1 MSYTC
6 YLGGA
11 LWPTPEKLQVKIKGK
26 NKTLVLL
33 NEGEVN
39 FLRAPGLTEIT
50 VPFDLPM
57 LTGSQSPDYFLGLL
71 ERMKTNK
78 ETTQFMLVRVSPSG
92 GMLFDTNIK
101 VSVEDYTI
109 TEDGKNG
116 LDVAVDVNLKQWRD
130 YGTKIIE
137 IATNPG
143 DKQVSISKDPPVTA
157 LSIGTVVRFTGDR
170 HYISSTG
177 DTGYPASP
185 GLAKITSINPGSKHP
200 YHLIH
205 IDNTSNVYG
214 WVNKQDII
222 TSVEQTITIQKERE
236 ARTAPTAKTYT
247 VKAGDC
253 LWAIAAK
260 YYGNGADYTKI
271 YNANTD
277 KISNPNLIYVGQV
290 LTIP

>member
-39 FLRAPGLTEIT
+39 FLRAPGLTELT
-50 VPFDLPM
+50 VPFELPM
-57 LTGSQSPDYFLGLL
+57 LSSGQSPDYYLGLL
-71 ERMKTNK
+71 ERMKTNR
-78 ETTQFMLVRVSPSG
+78 ETTQFMLVRVAPSG
-92 GMLFDTNIK
+92 EMLFDTNIK
-101 VSVEDYTI
+101 VSVEDYDI
-109 TEDGKNG
+109 TEDGKKG

-130 YGTKIIE
+130 YGTK
-137 IATNPG
+137 T
-143 DKQVSISKDPPVTA
+143 VTVKKPKEENTTP
-157 LSIGTVVRFTGDR
+157 TV
-170 HYISSTG
+170 
-177 DTGYPASP
+177 
-185 GLAKITSINPGSKHP
+185 K
-200 YHLIH
+200 
-205 IDNTSNVYG
+205 
-214 WVNKQDII
+214 
-222 TSVEQTITIQKERE
+222 VEQERN
-236 ARTAPTAKTYT
+236 ASTAPKAKTYT
-247 VKAGDC
+247 VKAGDS

-260 YYGNGADYTKI
+260 YYGNGAEYNKI